1 MNTEKYLIYANSC
14 LVVQLSRIKVMEE
27 IMEIVKVEDAVFL
40 EDTALENLFGNCN
53 I

>member
-1 MNTEKYLIYANSC
+1 MLVSTEHMIRVIS
-14 LVVQLSRIKVMEE
+14 VI
-27 IMEIVKVEDAVFL
+27 EIVKVEDAVFL